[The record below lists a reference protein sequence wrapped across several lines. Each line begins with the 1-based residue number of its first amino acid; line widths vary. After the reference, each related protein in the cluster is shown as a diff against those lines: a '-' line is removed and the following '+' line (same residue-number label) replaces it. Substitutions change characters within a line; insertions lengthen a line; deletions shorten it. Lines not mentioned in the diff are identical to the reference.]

1 VISSLLLVVA
11 LGLLVSGAGVRIAD
25 SVARGSDGYIT
36 SSPLRFS
43 SAGYAATSQ
52 SVTVGLG
59 SWPDLPNGWLGKIRV
74 TGNAHTNEPLF
85 LGIAPTVAAHR
96 YLAGVAHTTVLGS
109 QNGGQD
115 LVRRFH
121 GGGAP
126 ATAPAGAHIW
136 AVSASGPGQ
145 RSLTWQ
151 PRSGSW
157 TLVVMNAS
165 GSTPVASDV
174 TVGAQLPVLGDLSVG
189 LLVAGAVLA
198 LIGGAVLAA
207 VLTRRRTPT
216 TPPVS

>member
-1 VISSLLLVVA
+1 
-11 LGLLVSGAGVRIAD
+11 
-25 SVARGSDGYIT
+25 
-36 SSPLRFS
+36 
-43 SAGYAATSQ
+43 
-52 SVTVGLG
+52 
-59 SWPDLPNGWLGKIRV
+59 
-74 TGNAHTNEPLF
+74 
-85 LGIAPTVAAHR
+85 
-96 YLAGVAHTTVLGS
+96 
-109 QNGGQD
+109 
-115 LVRRFH
+115 
-121 GGGAP
+121 
-126 ATAPAGAHIW
+126 
-136 AVSASGPGQ
+136 VSASGPGQ